1 MIRIAIKEAAFA
13 AIAASL
19 PKGRSAHAE
28 RPTGGKVFLWLEDA
42 IVNQLAVPR
51 RPGEGHWNTK
61 RACLY
66 APSIWASYWRNCFC
80 EGTARVAVGSFV
92 GLLLSQTYGGVFP
105 DECRITPS
113 RRIITAWKTGV

>member
-28 RPTGGKVFLWLEDA
+28 RPTDGKVFLWLEDA

-51 RPGEGHWNTK
+51 RRGEGHRKTILRLFAAEKATKPK
-61 RACLY
+61 RA
-66 APSIWASYWRNCFC
+66 RH
-80 EGTARVAVGSFV
+80 
-92 GLLLSQTYGGVFP
+92 
-105 DECRITPS
+105 
-113 RRIITAWKTGV
+113 